1 MFKSILMSERI
12 RIFDFLLEV
21 KSKLNRDMCYLLQ
34 VSLINQSKW
43 SSRFDQLQ
51 ISMILASSSFVIIL
65 CIKIDILYLFSST
78 HWTWFYVHI
87 STHTP
92 KTLHKWC
99 MICNPKVH
107 FFNTS
112 KIYFTR
118 VIILLPHHNIMIH
131 IVARVNSDVYLEQ

>member
-1 MFKSILMSERI
+1 MSERI

-78 HWTWFYVHI
+78 H
-87 STHTP
+87 
-92 KTLHKWC
+92 
-99 MICNPKVH
+99 
-107 FFNTS
+107 
-112 KIYFTR
+112 
-118 VIILLPHHNIMIH
+118 
-131 IVARVNSDVYLEQ
+131 